1 MCILF
6 LTTNGNA
13 KLGEYKLIV
22 ASNRDEYFN
31 RPAKAA
37 AAWPNHKNVFGG
49 IFDNKYEI

>member
-13 KLGEYKLIV
+13 KVGEYKLIV
-22 ASNRDEYFN
+22 ASNRDEFFN

-37 AAWPNHKNVFGG
+37 TAWPNHKNVFGG
-49 IFDNKYEI
+49 EFE